1 MELMENGTP
10 SRAPLEFEEDGFVI
24 RSRHGLGAGQ
34 WVAYGDVTH
43 AACSRWGLAIGT
55 MAGISLLRR
64 SRFESA
70 ESVVETNRELR
81 ERIAARPGGA
91 EQLLQM
97 DAAGAESTRL
107 SDRGS
112 IYGFIAL
119 CLVVQFLQFSDPAF
133 LHVGSFIPSLVGQG
147 EVWRVATANFLHDT
161 LIFPLHILLNLIC
174 VFTFGTLVERTL
186 GRDRAIVVLG
196 ASAVGAMWAAATAS
210 YVEVIGAS
218 GVAAGLVGS
227 VLCLEFNATRSLPVW
242 SRIPRR
248 IFIFALIVQGMVD
261 ILVPFVAGAAHI
273 GGFALGYLTTRLFIT
288 EGRVQSSPGLGVRR
302 LAGATIFMVVVAI
315 VATIP
320 LLRGD
325 PGAMERHGL
334 LVLKMEDSTVRY
346 DNEAA
351 WRILTEGEARESGV
365 QVAVLLALRAARRSD
380 WRDPNVLDT
389 LAEALFAS
397 GDAYSALEVI
407 DQAIFL
413 SRGYRYFVEQR
424 QRFTGERD
432 PDDRP
437 APPEEGWYR
446 RLPDSLEEPDSEE
459 PKIDPAPPGESIWI

>member
-1 MELMENGTP
+1 MENGPP
-10 SRAPLEFEEDGFVI
+10 SRAPLEFEEDGFII
-24 RSRHGLGAGQ
+24 RSRRGLGAGQ
-34 WVAYGDVTH
+34 WVAYADVTH
-43 AACSRWGLAIGT
+43 AACSRWGFAIGT
-55 MAGISLLRR
+55 LTGISLLRR
-64 SRFESA
+64 SRFESE
-70 ESVVETNRELR
+70 ESVAEAHQELR

-91 EQLLQM
+91 EQLARM
-97 DAAGAESTRL
+97 DALTGESTSLR
-107 SDRGS
+107 DRGA

-119 CLVVQFLQFSDPAF
+119 CVVTQFLQFSGPAF
-133 LHVGSFIPSLVGQG
+133 LHAGSFIPSLVGQG
-147 EVWRVATANFLHDT
+147 EVWRVVTANFLHDT

-174 VFTFGTLVERTL
+174 VFTFGMLVERSL
-186 GRDRAIVVLG
+186 GRARSIVVIG
-196 ASAVGAMWAAATAS
+196 ASAVGAMWAAASAS

-248 IFIFALIVQGMVD
+248 VFVFALIVQGTVD
-261 ILVPFVAGAAHI
+261 IMVPFVAGAAHI

-288 EGRVQSSPGLGVRR
+288 EGRVQARPGLGLRL
-302 LAGATIFMVVVAI
+302 LAGATVFVTLFAI
-315 VATIP
+315 VAP
-320 LLRGD
+320 LPLVRGD
-325 PGAMERHGL
+325 PAAMERHGL
-334 LVLKMEDSTVRY
+334 LVLKMEDSRVRY

-351 WRILTEGEARESGV
+351 WRILTEGETRESGV

-424 QRFTGERD
+424 RRFTGERD

-446 RLPDSLEEPDSEE
+446 QLPDSLEEPDFEGPGGE
-459 PKIDPAPPGESIWI
+459 PVPPGESIWI

>member
-1 MELMENGTP
+1 MENGPP
-10 SRAPLEFEEDGFVI
+10 SRAPLEFEEDGFII
-24 RSRHGLGAGQ
+24 RSRHGLGAGR
-34 WVAYGDVTH
+34 WVAYADVTH
-43 AACSRWGLAIGT
+43 AACSRWGFAIGT
-55 MAGISLLRR
+55 LTGISLLRR
-64 SRFESA
+64 SRFESE
-70 ESVVETNRELR
+70 ESVAEAHQELR

-91 EQLLQM
+91 EQLAQM
-97 DAAGAESTRL
+97 DALKGESTSLR
-107 SDRGS
+107 DRGA

-119 CLVVQFLQFSDPAF
+119 CVVAQFFQFTDPAF

-147 EVWRVATANFLHDT
+147 EAWRVVTANFLHDT
-161 LIFPLHILLNLIC
+161 LLFPLHILLNMIC
-174 VFTFGTLVERTL
+174 VFSFGTLVERSL
-186 GRDRAIVVLG
+186 GPARSIVVIG
-196 ASAVGAMWAAATAS
+196 ASAAGAMWAAASAS

-248 IFIFALIVQGMVD
+248 IFVFALIVQGTVD
-261 ILVPFVAGAAHI
+261 IMVPFVAGAAHI

-288 EGRVQSSPGLGVRR
+288 EGRVQPRPGLGVRR
-302 LAGATIFMVVVAI
+302 LAGATVFVTLLAI
-315 VATIP
+315 VAP
-320 LLRGD
+320 LPLVRGD
-325 PGAMERHGL
+325 PAAMERHGL
-334 LVLKMEDSTVRY
+334 LVLKMEDSAVRY

-351 WRILTEGEARESGV
+351 WRILTEGETRESGV

-424 QRFTGERD
+424 RRFTGERD

-446 RLPDSLEEPDSEE
+446 QLPDSLEEPDSEDPWVE
-459 PKIDPAPPGESIWI
+459 PAPPGESIWI